1 MLSLYGLSCVSNY
14 VEALM
19 LIMKEKKSS
28 LALTNTQKIWL
39 KFCLSM
45 IILTNSINWDKFE
58 RFSLKAYK
66 AKALGFIFHHAKIN
80 WSFLFICGIILLLK
94 LYGVSKGHLIVDD
107 TDRPRSKVISK
118 IAFVFKSFNKKTGGY
133 FNCQNLVFL
142 LLVTDKITIPVGF
155 KFYTPCPKLTEWAKK
170 DKEARKLRKTDKSIV
185 RPTKP
190 ERSSN
195 HPKRTEISKELIQNF
210 TNNFKE
216 VSIISCSFDAAYG
229 FDSHLRAVQTVLPKA
244 LIVSE
249 MACNT
254 KVTDKR
260 RTASVK
266 NYFNSIGAQKTKL
279 KIRGG
284 TIKDV
289 EIKHARLYVES
300 HKRVLNIIALRYEGE
315 ENFRFIITPNLSWRA
330 IDVVQIFTFRWLVE
344 VFFYDWKCYEGFGQ
358 AAIQQSYD
366 GGLCGVLLSLLV
378 DQCLLFHPEQ
388 IRRISSQLS
397 ACTVGSLREKLVV
410 EFHLEQI
417 KCLLLS
423 ENPQEKL
430 KAYSENMDICF
441 AYRDSTKHMSGRE
454 FPDLKPCPTLLKKF
468 PLRA

>member
-1 MLSLYGLSCVSNY
+1 MLSLYKLSCVNNY

-19 LIMKEKKSS
+19 TVMKEKKSS
-28 LALTNTQKIWL
+28 SVLTNKQKIWM

-58 RFSLKAYK
+58 RFSLKTYK

-80 WSFLFICGIILLLK
+80 WEMLFISGITLLLK
-94 LYGVSKGHLIVDD
+94 TYKINKGHLIVDD
-107 TDRPRSKVISK
+107 TDRPRSKIIKK

-142 LLVTDKITIPVGF
+142 VLVTDKITLPVGF
-155 KFYTPCPKLTEWAKK
+155 KFYTPCPKISAWTKK
-170 DKEARKLRKTDKSIV
+170 DKEIRKLRKKDKSIV
-185 RPTKP
+185 RPIKP
-190 ERSSN
+190 ERSLEN
-195 HPKRTEISKELIQNF
+195 PKRIELSSQLISNF
-210 TNNFKE
+210 KKNFKE
-216 VSIISCSFDAAYG
+216 INIISCSFDAAYG
-229 FDSHLRAVQTVLPKA
+229 FNSHLRAVETILPKS

-249 MACNT
+249 FACNT

-260 RTASVK
+260 RTAAVK
-266 NYFNSIGAQKTKL
+266 NYFKSIPIQKTKL

-284 TIKDV
+284 IIKNV

-300 HKRVLNIIALRYEGE
+300 HKRILNIIALRYEGE
-315 ENFRFIITPNLSWRA
+315 ENFRYIITPNLSWRA
-330 IDVVQIFTFRWLVE
+330 IDVVQLFTFRWLVE

-388 IRRISSQLS
+388 IRRISSQLLT
-397 ACTVGSLREKLVV
+397 CTVGSLREKLVI

-417 KCLLLS
+417 KFLLLS

-430 KAYSENMDICF
+430 KAYSANMDICF
-441 AYRDSTKHMSGRE
+441 AYRDSTKHMSGQE
-454 FPDLKPCPTLLKKF
+454 FSDLKPCPTLLKKF
-468 PLRA
+468 GFCA

>member
-1 MLSLYGLSCVSNY
+1 MLSLYGLSCVGNY

-28 LALTNTQKIWL
+28 FVLTNKQKKWL

-80 WSFLFICGIILLLK
+80 WNMLFICGITLLLK
-94 LYGVSKGHLIVDD
+94 LYGVKIGHLIVDD
-107 TDRPRSKVISK
+107 TDRQRSKIIRK

-185 RPTKP
+185 RPAKP

-210 TNNFKE
+210 TNNFKD
-216 VSIISCSFDAAYG
+216 VLIISCSFDAAYG

-249 MACNT
+249 MACNI

-266 NYFNSIGAQKTKL
+266 DYFNSIVTQKTKL

-300 HKRVLNIIALRYEGE
+300 HKRILNIIALRYDGE

-358 AAIQQSYD
+358 AAIQQSDD

-397 ACTVGSLREKLVV
+397 ACTVGSLREKLVI

-423 ENPQEKL
+423 ENPKEKL

>member
-19 LIMKEKKSS
+19 LIMKEKNPSS
-28 LALTNTQKIWL
+28 VLTNTQKKWL

-45 IILTNSINWDKFE
+45 IILTNSLNWEKFE

-80 WSFLFICGIILLLK
+80 WNMLFICGISLLLK
-94 LYGVSKGHLIVDD
+94 LYGVRVGHLIVDD
-107 TDRPRSKVISK
+107 TDRPRSKVIRK

-155 KFYTPCPKLTEWAKK
+155 KFYTPCPKLTKWAKK
-170 DKEARKLRKTDKSIV
+170 DKESRKLRKIDKSV
-185 RPTKP
+185 ARPVKP
-190 ERSSN
+190 ERSLN

-229 FDSHLRAVQTVLPKA
+229 FDSHLRAVETVLPKS

-260 RTASVK
+260 RTACVN
-266 NYFNSIGAQKTKL
+266 NYFNSIVAQKTKL

-300 HKRVLNIIALRYEGE
+300 HKRILNIIALRYEGE
-315 ENFRFIITPNLSWRA
+315 VNFRFIITPNLSWRA

-358 AAIQQSYD
+358 AAIQQSDD

-397 ACTVGSLREKLVV
+397 ACTVGSLREKLIV

-417 KCLLLS
+417 KCLLLG

-468 PLRA
+468 SLRA

>member
-1 MLSLYGLSCVSNY
+1 MLSLYGLSCVSDY

-19 LIMKEKKSS
+19 LIMKEKKAN
-28 LALTNTQKIWL
+28 LALTNKQKIWL

-58 RFSLKAYK
+58 RFSLRAYK
-66 AKALGFIFHHAKIN
+66 AKALGFIFHHAKIKWN
-80 WSFLFICGIILLLK
+80 ELFACGIRLLLK
-94 LYGVSKGHLIVDD
+94 IYGINKGHLIIDD
-107 TDRPRSKVISK
+107 TDRPRSKVINK
-118 IAFVFKSFNKKTGGY
+118 IAFVFKGFNKKTGGY

-142 LLVTDKITIPVGF
+142 ILVSDKITIPVGF
-155 KFYTPCPKLTEWAKK
+155 KFYTPCPVLAEWTKK
-170 DKEARKLRKTDKSIV
+170 DKEIRKLRKKDKSIS
-185 RPTKP
+185 RPKKP
-190 ERSSN
+190 ERSLE
-195 HPKRTEISKELIQNF
+195 HPMRTEISKELIQEF
-210 TNNFKE
+210 SNNFKE
-216 VSIISCSFDAAYG
+216 ISVLSCSFDAAYG
-229 FDSHLRAVQTVLPKA
+229 FNSHLRAVETVLPES

-249 MACNT
+249 MARNT

-266 NYFNSIGAQKTKL
+266 DYFKSIASQKSKL

-284 TIKDV
+284 VVKEV

-300 HKRVLNIIALRYEGE
+300 HKRTLNIIALRYEGE

-330 IDVVQIFTFRWLVE
+330 IDVAQIFTFRWLVE

-358 AAIQQSYD
+358 AAIQQSDD

-388 IRRISSQLS
+388 IRRISSKLL
-397 ACTVGSLREKLVV
+397 ACTVGSLREKLIV

-417 KCLLLS
+417 KYLLLS

-430 KAYSENMDICF
+430 KAYSANMDICF
-441 AYRDSTKHMSGRE
+441 AYRDSTKHMSGQE
-454 FPDLKPCPTLLKKF
+454 FSDLKPCPVLLRKYA
-468 PLRA
+468 LRA

>member
-14 VEALM
+14 VEAL
-19 LIMKEKKSS
+19 LVILKEKKQS
-28 LALTNTQKIWL
+28 LFLTNTQKIWL

-45 IILTNSINWDKFE
+45 IILTNSINWEKFE

-80 WSFLFICGIILLLK
+80 WDVLFICGISLLLK
-94 LYGVSKGHLIVDD
+94 TYGVSIGHLIVDD
-107 TDRPRSKVISK
+107 TDRPRSKIIRK
-118 IAFVFKSFNKKTGGY
+118 IAFVFKNFNKKTGGY

-155 KFYTPCPKLTEWAKK
+155 KFYTPCPKLAEWAKK
-170 DKEARKLRKTDKSIV
+170 DKEARKLRKTDKRV
-185 RPTKP
+185 ARPAKP
-190 ERSSN
+190 ERSLN

-216 VSIISCSFDAAYG
+216 VSILSCSFDAAYG
-229 FDSHLRAVQTVLPKA
+229 FDFHLRAVETVLPKS

-260 RTASVK
+260 RTASAK
-266 NYFNSIGAQKTKL
+266 DYFNSIVAQKTKL

-284 TIKDV
+284 IIKDV

-300 HKRVLNIIALRYEGE
+300 HKRILNIIALRYDGE
-315 ENFRFIITPNLSWRA
+315 VNFRFIITPNLSWRA
-330 IDVVQIFTFRWLVE
+330 IDVAQIFTFRWLVE

-423 ENPQEKL
+423 ENPKEKL